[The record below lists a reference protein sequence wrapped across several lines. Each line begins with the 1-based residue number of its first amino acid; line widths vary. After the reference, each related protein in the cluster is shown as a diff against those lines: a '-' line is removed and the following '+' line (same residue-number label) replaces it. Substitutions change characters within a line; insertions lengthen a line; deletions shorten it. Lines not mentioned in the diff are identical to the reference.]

1 MVYGVRSIFSSVEV
15 NKTTELISLWSVCG
29 LSILSASTGIQLGIR
44 RMSQLCFLT
53 SMVSNETL
61 KDYNLEKFWS
71 FIRRIE
77 TLINIFH
84 LHFFSGAL
92 FTIPIAL
99 SDDVFYLLNL
109 SVQSIGIYFQYFIS
123 SSTYT
128 SAILQKG
135 NYPGSKT
142 EEIEWMY
149 KNTIF
154 YCKIVFGIRSFKFKK
169 LTNFAFFITQ
179 QF

>member
-1 MVYGVRSIFSSVEV
+1 M
-15 NKTTELISLWSVCG
+15 
-29 LSILSASTGIQLGIR
+29 
-44 RMSQLCFLT
+44 
-53 SMVSNETL
+53 
-61 KDYNLEKFWS
+61 
-71 FIRRIE
+71 
-77 TLINIFH
+77 INIFH

-92 FTIPIAL
+92 FTITIAL

-142 EEIEWMY
+142 EEIEWMHN
-149 KNTIF
+149 NTVF
-154 YCKIVFGIRSFKFKK
+154 YCRIISFSH
-169 LTNFAFFITQ
+169 FFL
-179 QF
+179 FSKDFL